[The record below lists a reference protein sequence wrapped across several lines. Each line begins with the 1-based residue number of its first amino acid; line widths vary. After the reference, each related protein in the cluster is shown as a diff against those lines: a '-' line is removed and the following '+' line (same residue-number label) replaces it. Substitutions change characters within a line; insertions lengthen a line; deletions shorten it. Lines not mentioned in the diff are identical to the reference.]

1 MLNYARHRAIEML
14 KITRRAVLVSNGPS
28 GLQAGYYRCEA
39 LGLELYLLVPGTS
52 DHLPNLEQET
62 NVTLLSSAWE
72 LKGEAKVLSPDCDHP
87 DLELTGDPL
96 AKWCRLVRVKPVR
109 MQVYRGEGWG
119 NLETLDLNSE

>member
-52 DHLPNLEQET
+52 DHLFNLEQET

-72 LKGEAKVLSPDCDHP
+72 LKGIAQLLPKEFVHS
-87 DLELTGDPL
+87 DLELTRDPL
-96 AKWCRLVRVKPVR
+96 AKWCRLVRVRPVS
-109 MQVYRGEGWG
+109 MQVYREEGWG